1 MMYFSLKVGEEIDDK
16 EVYVYGGFNN
26 FNLTEENKMNFD
38 PLTNYYNANFLLK
51 QGFYNYSFVTKSSEN
66 MISESEIRGNFS
78 ETENTYTVVV
88 YHKAFGSLFDRVIGV
103 GTIQYIGE
111 R

>member
-1 MMYFSLKVGEEIDDK
+1 
-16 EVYVYGGFNN
+16 
-26 FNLTEENKMNFD
+26 
-38 PLTNYYNANFLLK
+38 
-51 QGFYNYSFVTKSSEN
+51 